1 MTKKIL
7 GIDAI
12 NIRNGGGVTHLVEL
26 LNNCEPYLGCFEKV
40 IIWSKRTTLNDL
52 PDFDWIEK
60 RHSPYFEK
68 NLVFRVLWQKFKLR
82 NELKLSGVNLLFLPG
97 SGYISKNI
105 KFVTMCRN
113 VLPFDNEELENI
125 NTLLVI
131 LNLKFLNIYKWQHL
145 IKV

>member
-60 RHSPYFEK
+60 RHNSKIPKIFENNGEEYFRKIEAEC
-68 NLVFRVLWQKFKLR
+68 FS
-82 NELKLSGVNLLFLPG
+82 E
-97 SGYISKNI
+97 II
-105 KFVTMCRN
+105 AT
-113 VLPFDNEELENI
+113 DNEK
-125 NTLLVI
+125 VI
-131 LNLKFLNIYKWQHL
+131 STGGGAPLNSGCKNHFLGNEVIFLDAYPDILFQRASNVRMTGL
-145 IKV
+145 Y